1 MRRIV
6 FGLLGT
12 LDVRV
17 DGRRIALGGARQ
29 RTVLTTLLLAP
40 DRVVSVDGLI
50 DAVWHGTPPTTAR
63 NQIAICVGALRKIF
77 KDAAGVDDLIVTSHP
92 GYLLSAGEHRLDAR
106 EFEDLAGRAR
116 DAARRGRAAEAVA
129 LVEEALGLWRGR
141 ALDGIEGEP
150 AESAAARLEELR
162 LDLREEWAGLQLQ
175 LGRHRALIGE
185 LATLVRENPLREQAR
200 GFLMLAEYRSG
211 HRAKALE
218 IFREGRDILVD
229 QLGIEPGPA
238 LRALHD
244 LVLQDSPDLAQ
255 PAVDA
260 PPAPLA
266 TVPSQLPANA
276 AAFTGRLDE
285 LARLD
290 RMLDDSYGSRPLAV
304 GVVAGVAGVGK
315 TALAVHWA
323 NQVAARFPD
332 GRLFMDLRGYDE
344 KDDPVPPGAAL
355 DRLLRSLGVPG
366 PQIPA
371 DTADRAA
378 LYRSVLDTRRMLILL
393 DNARSF
399 EQVRALL
406 PGAGRCCVLITSRD
420 AIDDLTGDYD
430 VLRLALPTLAEGEAT
445 ALLAQVAGPDR
456 FTADPAAAARLG
468 ELCDRLPLALRIAGA
483 RLAARPHW
491 SLRSLVGRLADER
504 RRLDELSPGQGGVRA
519 GLWLSYR
526 DLDPA
531 AARMY
536 RRLGLLNAPDFAAW
550 AGASVLDTDLWAAED
565 LIEQLVDAHLLEA
578 VPGPPGRP
586 ARYRFQDLLR
596 LYAWELA
603 LAEDGE
609 EERTEALDRVFG
621 DWLALAEEAHRRVEG
636 HGGLGR
642 RPDRPALPETLVDEL
657 LADPLGWF
665 EEERSALVGV
675 VGQAARSPQPAVSWL
690 LTAAAT
696 ALFETRHCLEDWQSC
711 AEQSLAAAR
720 GVDDRTGEAMM
731 LRSLGSLAINQR
743 RYEAAV
749 ERLLPALRLCGQTGD
764 ESGAARVRRL
774 LGICAHFEGDL
785 DSAAGHYE
793 AAMEVLL
800 RIGEVRSALHSMGL
814 LAQIESQ
821 RGNLPR
827 AVELTERAVARSRE
841 GGFWRAEAQS
851 LYWLAGTLLRDG
863 RTHGARRAGRQVIA
877 LTRAGGDRVGEMYA
891 LRLLGESSWRQG
903 ELTQARETLEQ
914 ALGVAGEL
922 SDDLLR
928 GRIEIDLGC
937 TDAMAGR
944 AGAVDRFERARQAFA
959 TVAAKAWQERA
970 GRLIALVESA
980 APGARISA
988 GQLAG
993 VLDG

>member
-185 LATLVRENPLREQAR
+185 LATLVKENPLREQAR

-491 SLRSLVGRLADER
+491 SLRSLVDRLADER

-536 RRLGLLNAPDFAAW
+536 RGLGLLNAPDFAAW

-696 ALFETRHCLEDWQSC
+696 VLFETRHCLEDWQSC

-749 ERLLPALRLCGQTGD
+749 ERLLPALRLYGQTGD

-827 AVELTERAVARSRE
+827 AVELTERAAARSRE

-863 RTHGARRAGRQVIA
+863 RTHDARRAGRQVIA

>member
-17 DGRRIALGGARQ
+17 DGERIALGGARQ
-29 RTVLTTLLLAP
+29 RIVLTALLLAP

-50 DAVWHGTPPTTAR
+50 EAVWHGRAPTTAR

-77 KDAAGVDDLIVTSHP
+77 KDAAGADELIVTSHP
-92 GYLLSAGEHRLDAR
+92 GYLLSTGGHRVDAR

-116 DAARRGRAAEAVA
+116 DAARRGRAAEAGA

-185 LATLVRENPLREQAR
+185 LAALVRENPLREQAR

-218 IFREGRDILVD
+218 IFREGRDILVG

-260 PPAPLA
+260 PTVPVTA
-266 TVPSQLPANA
+266 VPSQLPANA

-332 GRLFMDLRGYDE
+332 GRLFIDLRGYDE
-344 KDDPVPPGAAL
+344 KDDPVSPGAAL

-399 EQVRALL
+399 EQVRSLL

-430 VLRLALPTLAEGEAT
+430 VLRLALPTLAPGEAT

-456 FTADPAAAARLG
+456 FTADPAAATRLS

-536 RRLGLLNAPDFAAW
+536 RRLGLLNVPDFAAW
-550 AGASVLDTDLWAAED
+550 VGASVLDTDLWAAED
-565 LIEQLVDAHLLEA
+565 LIEQLVDAQLLEA

-609 EERTEALDRVFG
+609 ADRTKALDRAFG

-642 RPDRPALPETLVDEL
+642 RPDRPALPQALVEEL
-657 LADPLGWF
+657 LADPMRWF
-665 EEERSALVGV
+665 EEERSAMAGV
-675 VGQAARSPQPAVSWL
+675 IGQAARSSQPAVSWL

-696 ALFETRHCLEDWQSC
+696 PLFETRHCLEDWQSC

-720 GVDDRTGEAMM
+720 GADDRAGEAMM

-749 ERLLPALRLCGQTGD
+749 ERLVPALRLSGETGD

-785 DSAAGHYE
+785 DSAAEHYE
-793 AAMEVLL
+793 AAMEALL

-827 AVELTERAVARSRE
+827 AIELTERAVARSRA

-863 RTHGARRAGRQVIA
+863 RTHDACRAGRQVIA

-891 LRLLGESSWRQG
+891 LRLLGEASWRQG
-903 ELTQARETLEQ
+903 ELTQAQDMLQQ
-914 ALGVAGEL
+914 ALRIAGEL

-944 AGAVDRFERARQAFA
+944 AGAVDRFERARQAF
-959 TVAAKAWQERA
+959 TSVAARAWQERA
-970 GRLIALVESA
+970 DRLIALVESA
-980 APGARISA
+980 APGARVSA

-993 VLDG
+993 LLDG

>member
-63 NQIAICVGALRKIF
+63 NQIAICVGALRTIF

-260 PPAPLA
+260 PPAPLT

-344 KDDPVPPGAAL
+344 KDDPVPPGAAWTGCCVPWACPA
-355 DRLLRSLGVPG
+355 RRSLP
-366 PQIPA
+366 IPP
-371 DTADRAA
+371 
-378 LYRSVLDTRRMLILL
+378 I
-393 DNARSF
+393 
-399 EQVRALL
+399 
-406 PGAGRCCVLITSRD
+406 
-420 AIDDLTGDYD
+420 
-430 VLRLALPTLAEGEAT
+430 
-445 ALLAQVAGPDR
+445 
-456 FTADPAAAARLG
+456 
-468 ELCDRLPLALRIAGA
+468 
-483 RLAARPHW
+483 
-491 SLRSLVGRLADER
+491 
-504 RRLDELSPGQGGVRA
+504 
-519 GLWLSYR
+519 
-526 DLDPA
+526 
-531 AARMY
+531 
-536 RRLGLLNAPDFAAW
+536 
-550 AGASVLDTDLWAAED
+550 
-565 LIEQLVDAHLLEA
+565 
-578 VPGPPGRP
+578 GPP
-586 ARYRFQDLLR
+586 
-596 LYAWELA
+596 
-603 LAEDGE
+603 
-609 EERTEALDRVFG
+609 
-621 DWLALAEEAHRRVEG
+621 
-636 HGGLGR
+636 
-642 RPDRPALPETLVDEL
+642 
-657 LADPLGWF
+657 
-665 EEERSALVGV
+665 S
-675 VGQAARSPQPAVSWL
+675 
-690 LTAAAT
+690 TAACST
-696 ALFETRHCLEDWQSC
+696 
-711 AEQSLAAAR
+711 
-720 GVDDRTGEAMM
+720 
-731 LRSLGSLAINQR
+731 
-743 RYEAAV
+743 
-749 ERLLPALRLCGQTGD
+749 P
-764 ESGAARVRRL
+764 
-774 LGICAHFEGDL
+774 
-785 DSAAGHYE
+785 
-793 AAMEVLL
+793 
-800 RIGEVRSALHSMGL
+800 
-814 LAQIESQ
+814 
-821 RGNLPR
+821 
-827 AVELTERAVARSRE
+827 
-841 GGFWRAEAQS
+841 GG
-851 LYWLAGTLLRDG
+851 
-863 RTHGARRAGRQVIA
+863 
-877 LTRAGGDRVGEMYA
+877 
-891 LRLLGESSWRQG
+891 
-903 ELTQARETLEQ
+903 
-914 ALGVAGEL
+914 
-922 SDDLLR
+922 
-928 GRIEIDLGC
+928 C
-937 TDAMAGR
+937 
-944 AGAVDRFERARQAFA
+944 
-959 TVAAKAWQERA
+959 
-970 GRLIALVESA
+970 
-980 APGARISA
+980 
-988 GQLAG
+988 
-993 VLDG
+993 